1 MTQPVVPLPFTLEF
15 PHLGDK
21 IRLSQQGSNLLM
33 DNKVIMNT
41 FAHDPSNFMAE
52 LSAALSRHLKQHN
65 SANNYDKTVLLFRNW
80 TQVSIF
86 IKWIKLAEYQVISGD
101 TFIPS
106 FFIIN
111 LQNQFLSLIHYVTV
125 VPTLY
130 NFSPVKYFKDTLAG
144 IFLNI

>member
-101 TFIPS
+101 TFHHP
-106 FFIIN
+106 
-111 LQNQFLSLIHYVTV
+111 LLSICRI
-125 VPTLY
+125 
-130 NFSPVKYFKDTLAG
+130 SS
-144 IFLNI
+144 